1 MAILAKLVNETV
13 RAVFEAAV
21 GANRET
27 AGAGSFFA
35 VAASLQTV
43 IAGGLGTVM
52 AVGAAA
58 VADFLFAVIATTGVV
73 VTHRVI
79 ADPALRARPFGQRD
93 VRTAAV
99 IGQQRLLDDLKE
111 VPKSAIPESMFEGNS
126 GVPFAES
133 IFTDMRVGDV
143 SSGDGRIRGFSDDLK
158 QTRDEILTT
167 EYHLKSSQLDLFK
180 RDGLG
185 DDTDR
190 FLAEVEVDVFKLI
203 RER

>member
-1 MAILAKLVNETV
+1 M
-13 RAVFEAAV
+13 
-21 GANRET
+21 
-27 AGAGSFFA
+27 
-35 VAASLQTV
+35 AASLQTV
-43 IAGGLGTVM
+43 IAGGLGAVI

-58 VADFLFAVIATTGVV
+58 VADILFAVIAATGVV

-133 IFTDMRVGDV
+133 IFIDMRVGDV
-143 SSGDGRIRGFSDDLK
+143 SSGDGRVRGFGDDLK
-158 QTRDEILTT
+158 
-167 EYHLKSSQLDLFK
+167 
-180 RDGLG
+180 
-185 DDTDR
+185 
-190 FLAEVEVDVFKLI
+190 
-203 RER
+203 